1 MLESDGDK
9 FSLPIK
15 ELRTVVPVTYT
26 FTQAIGGRVK
36 VLAGEY
42 FGKVGTLKKVN
53 FDQYTAQIEIDSSGN
68 SSKSI
73 ITNLPYEQFSKIYV

>member
-15 ELRTVVPVTYT
+15 ELRTVVP
-26 FTQAIGGRVK
+26 AIGGRVK